1 MINTD
6 EIRKDFPIL
15 NLKKNG
21 KRLVYLDS
29 AATSQKPMQVINAVS
44 DYYQTYN
51 ANIHRG
57 MYDISVKATEEYT
70 NSKELAAD
78 WINAGSYREIV
89 YVRNATEAIN
99 IVALSWGN
107 ENIKEGDTILLTT
120 MEHHSNIVPWQMLAE
135 RKKAHLE
142 YVKLN
147 ESKFID
153 MDDYREKL
161 KKNPK
166 IVAFT
171 HVSNVL
177 GTVNPAKEMVELAHS
192 NGAVVLVDGAQAA
205 PHIGVD
211 VKNIDCDFYAFSS
224 HKMLGPAGIG
234 VLYAKEDI
242 LENMPPV
249 LGGGD
254 MIRSVNFD
262 KSEWNELPWK
272 FEAGT
277 SNIEGGI
284 GFGAAIKYLKGVG
297 IKNIEMHENAITM
310 YALKRLADVK
320 GMSIFGPGIEEINK
334 RIGVI
339 SFKIDG
345 AHPHD
350 IATIF
355 NSEGIAIRAGHHCAM
370 PLVRE
375 LLSENAVARISFYI
389 YNTQEEVDTVIDAIA
404 KVKEVL
410 RLNKQ

>member
-297 IKNIEMHENAITM
+297 IKNIETHENTITM

-320 GMSIFGPGIEEINK
+320 GVSIFGPGMEEINK

>member
-320 GMSIFGPGIEEINK
+320 GMSIFGPGMEEINK